1 MSYFSASSSLATGFV
16 NVLSIFFCK
25 QKTAYELRISDWNSD
40 VCSSDLI
47 AARRAAL
54 GRAHRQHRRRWGGR
68 GLPGKAIAASVV
80 FVALPAGALFWQHGQ
95 PDVCRPVLGDRRVVT
110 LADGSTVSLDAASQ
124 VRVAYSEPAPQ
135 PPLVRGAPKSVVEG
149 RGGYGRLELGGRPP
163 IKE

>member
-54 GRAHRQHRRRWGGR
+54 GRAHRQHRRRWCGR

-80 FVALPAGALFWQHGQ
+80 FVALPAGVLFWPHGQ
-95 PDVCRPVLGDRRVVT
+95 PDVHRPVFGERRVVSLT
-110 LADGSTVSLDAASQ
+110 DRSTFPLAAASA
-124 VRVAYSEPAPQ
+124 VLARDSDPAPP
-135 PPLVRGAPKSVVEG
+135 PPL
-149 RGGYGRLELGGRPP
+149 PP
-163 IKE
+163 GQVPLHVPPTPPPP

>member
-80 FVALPAGALFWQHGQ
+80 FVALLAGVLFWPHGQ
-95 PDVCRPVLGDRRVVT
+95 PDVYRTDLGERRVVT
-110 LADGSTVSLDAASQ
+110 QADGSTVPLDAASE
-124 VRVAYSEPAPQ
+124 VRVAYSERARPHR
-135 PPLVRGAPKSVVEG
+135 LVREIG
-149 RGGYGRLELGGRPP
+149 RASCGVS
-163 IKE
+163 IVQDV

>member
-80 FVALPAGALFWQHGQ
+80 FVALLAGVLFWQHGQ
-95 PDVCRPVLGDRRVVT
+95 TDRN
-110 LADGSTVSLDAASQ
+110 
-124 VRVAYSEPAPQ
+124 
-135 PPLVRGAPKSVVEG
+135 SVVWG
-149 RGGYGRLELGGRPP
+149 KGGSDRLALVGRLNT
-163 IKE
+163 KKNKA